1 MDGEKKFKVKNF
13 RDISLSSN
21 FSYKSR
27 KHLKFVSK
35 IETFFKFFK
44 KKKSK
49 MSTTMKWKNLLFIL
63 SSFAKFLLHFDKP
76 RSNKGHD
83 IPNSWEFRLIH
94 VKDKKKKAGK
104 KKITSCSY
112 VGIRAFLEKV
122 LQSCNHGNHLAQSSV
137 HYLQNTHTTFQVHLD
152 PDKVNFTTEES
163 FFFRPI
169 PRAETGTAWR
179 EWVK

>member
-1 MDGEKKFKVKNF
+1 MKHF
-13 RDISLSSN
+13 SN
-21 FSYKSR
+21 FS
-27 KHLKFVSK
+27 
-35 IETFFKFFK
+35 K
-44 KKKSK
+44 KKRVKCQRRWNEKTYYSFCLRSQNFCCISISLVRIK
-49 MSTTMKWKNLLFIL
+49 DTT
-63 SSFAKFLLHFDKP
+63 FL
-76 RSNKGHD
+76 
-83 IPNSWEFRLIH
+83 NSWEFRLIH
-94 VKDKKKKAGK
+94 VKDKKKKKAGK